1 MNKPLIEFNKI
12 PITVLQGFLGSG
24 KTTLLNYILTHNEGM
39 NIGVVVND
47 FGDINIDSKLIK
59 SKTDKR
65 LELTSGCIC
74 CSLKTLDLQEAI
86 DQFVYE
92 GSNIDYIIIEASGL
106 AEPRDLAMTLRTSLG
121 HSVRLD
127 GIVTVIDAENLEKNA
142 TEHNIARDQILFC
155 DFVIINKVDL
165 VPSSKVKEINQ
176 LVLGFNP
183 RVRILE
189 SVKGEIDVRLILDQ
203 DLYKTKAIVHPNET
217 EDHDHDHDHDHSD
230 HVHELYTTYSWTS
243 QQPLHPMKFQE
254 FVNRMLPT
262 NIYRAKGIID
272 FGLKGHSRKYI
283 FQLVGVRPE
292 LVWENWDSKPLT
304 ELVFIG
310 QDIDKKQL
318 KKQLDECI
326 DDTPDLPLEGNIELK
341 LPKKAEL

>member
-1 MNKPLIEFNKI
+1 MKLPSIKYKKI

-47 FGDINIDSKLIK
+47 FGDINIDSKLVK
-59 SKTDKR
+59 TKTDKK

-74 CSLKTLDLQEAI
+74 CSLKTLDLNEAI
-86 DQFVYE
+86 DQFVFE

-106 AEPRDLAMTLRTSLG
+106 AEPRDLALTLRTTIG

-127 GIVTVIDAENLEKNA
+127 GIITILDAENLEKNA
-142 TEHNIARDQILFC
+142 KEHSFARDQILFC
-155 DFVIINKVDL
+155 DYVVINKVDL
-165 VPSSKVKEINQ
+165 VPKNKVLEIRKMIKN
-176 LVLGFNP
+176 FNP

-189 SVKGEIDVRLILDQ
+189 AIKGEIDVRLILDQ
-203 DLYKTKAIVHPNET
+203 DLYRLRQEVKEEELSRNNQ
-217 EDHDHDHDHDHSD
+217 HDPHNHSG
-230 HVHELYTTYSWTS
+230 HIHQHYSTFSWS
-243 QQPLHPMKFQE
+243 NKSPLHPMKFQR
-254 FVNRMLPT
+254 FINRSLPT

-272 FGLKGHSRKYI
+272 FGIKGFSRKYI

-292 LVWENWDSKPLT
+292 IVWEDWDMSPAT

-310 QDIDKKQL
+310 QNIDQKKLVQAL
-318 KKQLDECI
+318 EACI
-326 DDTPDLPLEGNIELK
+326 DPEPDQALEEGIELK
-341 LPKKAEL
+341 LPKKADL

>member
-1 MNKPLIEFNKI
+1 MSKKLIEFNKI
-12 PITVLQGFLGSG
+12 PITVLQGFLGAG

-47 FGDINIDSKLIK
+47 FGDINIDSKLVK

-86 DQFVYE
+86 DQFVFE

-106 AEPRDLAMTLRTSLG
+106 AEPRDLALTLRTSLG
-121 HSVRLD
+121 HKVRLD

-142 TEHNIARDQILFC
+142 SEHNIARDQILFC

-165 VPSSKVKEINQ
+165 VSSKKVEEIKQ
-176 LVLGFNP
+176 MVLSFNP

-189 SVKGEIDVRLILDQ
+189 STKGQIDIRLILDQ
-203 DLYKTKAIVHPNET
+203 DLYKSRKIVHPAEG
-217 EDHDHDHDHDHSD
+217 EDHSHDDHSD
-230 HVHELYTTYSWTS
+230 HVHEKYSTYSWTS

-254 FVNRMLPT
+254 FVNRKLPL
-262 NIYRAKGIID
+262 NVYRAKGIVD

-292 LVWENWDSKPLT
+292 IVWENWDDKPLT

-310 QDIDKKQL
+310 QDIDEELLEKEL
-318 KKQLDECI
+318 KACI
-326 DDTPDLPLEGNIELK
+326 DTEPDKKLEGNIELK